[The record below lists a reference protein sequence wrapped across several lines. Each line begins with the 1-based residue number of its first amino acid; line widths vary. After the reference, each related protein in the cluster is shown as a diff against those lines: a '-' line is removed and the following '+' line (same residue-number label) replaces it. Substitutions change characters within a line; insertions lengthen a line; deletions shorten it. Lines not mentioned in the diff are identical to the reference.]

1 MQILPISNSYYQL
14 STKIWVMNQKA
25 KEYRNKALE
34 DSKGTVYESLIK
46 SQN

>member
-1 MQILPISNSYYQL
+1 
-14 STKIWVMNQKA
+14 MNQKA
-25 KEYRNKALE
+25 RNIGNKALE